1 MYKVLLYWAMLAT
14 RGMVCVCRV
23 DAAITENGAD
33 DSEKDANDTEEG
45 AGKPPSGQ
53 AVTQLA

>member
-45 AGKPPSGQ
+45 AGKDRGIPPPS
-53 AVTQLA
+53 